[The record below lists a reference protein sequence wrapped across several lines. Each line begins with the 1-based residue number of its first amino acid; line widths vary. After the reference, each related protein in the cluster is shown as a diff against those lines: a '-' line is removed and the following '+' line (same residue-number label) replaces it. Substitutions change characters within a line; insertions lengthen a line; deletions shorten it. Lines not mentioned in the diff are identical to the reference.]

1 VYAEVD
7 MIARFAPD
15 ATLPRQVLVEARIPS
30 RRLPDPAAD
39 VTAQLDAL
47 SGARL
52 DGKRIVIGVGSRGID
67 RITDVV
73 RATAAFVRARGGE
86 PIVIPAMGNH
96 GGATD
101 EGQAEILAGL
111 GVTEATVGA
120 IVHPRMTTTQIAV
133 TPSGVP
139 VHVALEA
146 LEADGVLLVNRVKP
160 HTDFEST
167 IIGSG
172 LLKMCA
178 IGFGKSEGAAACHRA
193 AIRLGLEKV
202 LLEVSQAVLGSLK
215 VMAGIALVEDG
226 HHQLTRLEVMPAA
239 AIAAREG
246 ALLAEARNLMPA
258 LPFERID
265 VLVIDNIGKDIS
277 GAGMD
282 TNIIGRGIDGLPR
295 ASRRSDI
302 GAIYVRGLTPASHG
316 NAIGLGMADV
326 CSKRVVDSL
335 DPEAMFTNALSAMT
349 PTTAKIPLH
358 FSSDRDC
365 LRAAIR
371 FSGTEAESAGI
382 VRVRSTLALDRF
394 VASENYVSQIA
405 DRGDLSIV
413 SDPVAWEFD
422 GAGDFDTANDLLASG
437 AKAAS
442 SSHV

>member
-1 VYAEVD
+1 
-7 MIARFAPD
+7 MIERFAPD
-15 ATLPRQVLVEARIPS
+15 ATLPRQLLVEARIIS
-30 RRLPDPAAD
+30 RRLADPAAE
-39 VTAQLDAL
+39 VTAQLHAMPEQSL
-47 SGARL
+47 H
-52 DGKRIVIGVGSRGID
+52 GKRIVIGVGSRGID
-67 RITDVV
+67 RIVDVV
-73 RATAAFVRARGGE
+73 RATTAFVRARGGD

-101 EGQAEILAGL
+101 DGQAEILAGL
-111 GVTEATVGA
+111 GVTEGTVGA
-120 IVHPRMTTTQIAV
+120 TIHPRMTTKQVAV

-139 VHVALEA
+139 VYVAMEA
-146 LEADGVLLVNRVKP
+146 LEADGVILINRIKP

-167 IIGSG
+167 IIQSG

-193 AIRLGLEKV
+193 AQRLGFEKV
-202 LLEVSQAVLGSLK
+202 LLEVSHAVLGSLK
-215 VMAGIALVEDG
+215 VIAGIALVEDG
-226 HHQLTRLEVMPAA
+226 HHQMTRLEVMPAA
-239 AIAAREG
+239 AIPTREG
-246 ALLAEARNLMPA
+246 PLLAEARALMPS

-358 FSSDRDC
+358 FASDRDC

-371 FSGTEAESAGI
+371 FSGSEAASAGI
-382 VRVRSTLALDRF
+382 VRVQNTLALDRF
-394 VASENYVSQIA
+394 IASENYVSQIA

-413 SDPVAWEFD
+413 SEPTAWQFD
-422 GAGDFDTANDLLASG
+422 GTGDFDTASDLLASG
-437 AKAAS
+437 KTAAS
-442 SSHV
+442 GSH

>member
-1 VYAEVD
+1 
-7 MIARFAPD
+7 MIERFAPD
-15 ATLPRQVLVEARIPS
+15 AALPRQLLVEARIPS
-30 RRLPDPAAD
+30 RRLADPAAE
-39 VTAQLDAL
+39 VTAQLHAMPDT
-47 SGARL
+47 RL
-52 DGKRIVIGVGSRGID
+52 HGKRIVIGVGSRGID

-73 RATAAFVRARGGE
+73 RATVAFVRAHGGD

-101 EGQAEILAGL
+101 DGQAEILAGL
-111 GVTEATVGA
+111 GVTEETVGA
-120 IVHPRMTTTQIAV
+120 TIHPRMTTKQVGV

-139 VHVALEA
+139 VHVAMEA
-146 LEADGVLLVNRVKP
+146 LEADGVMLINRIKP

-167 IIGSG
+167 VIQSG

-193 AIRLGLEKV
+193 AQRLGFEKV
-202 LLEVSQAVLGSLK
+202 LLEVSHAVLGSLK
-215 VMAGIALVEDG
+215 AIAGIALVEDG

-246 ALLAEARNLMPA
+246 ALLAEARAMMPA
-258 LPFERID
+258 LPFDRID

-358 FSSDRDC
+358 FASDRDC

-371 FSGTEAESAGI
+371 FSGSEAASAGI
-382 VRVRSTLALDRF
+382 VRVQNTLALDRF
-394 VASENYVSQIA
+394 IASENYVSQIA

-413 SDPVAWEFD
+413 SEPTAWQFD
-422 GAGDFDTANDLLASG
+422 GTGDFDAASDLLSSGKTAASG
-437 AKAAS
+437 
-442 SSHV
+442 SH

>member
-1 VYAEVD
+1 
-7 MIARFAPD
+7 MIERFAPD
-15 ATLPRQVLVEARIPS
+15 ATLPRQLLVEARIPS
-30 RRLPDPAAD
+30 RPLADPAAE
-39 VTAQLDAL
+39 VTAQLHAMPDAHL
-47 SGARL
+47 H
-52 DGKRIVIGVGSRGID
+52 GKRIVIGVGSRGID
-67 RITDVV
+67 RIVDVV
-73 RATAAFVRARGGE
+73 HAAVAFVRARGGD

-101 EGQAEILAGL
+101 DGQAEILAGL
-111 GVTEATVGA
+111 GVTEETVGA
-120 IVHPRMTTTQIAV
+120 TIHPRMTTKQIGV

-139 VHVALEA
+139 VYVAAEA
-146 LEADGVLLVNRVKP
+146 LEADGVILVNRIKP

-167 IIGSG
+167 IIQSG

-193 AIRLGLEKV
+193 AIRLGLEKT

-226 HHQLTRLEVMPAA
+226 HHQLTRLEVMSAA
-239 AIAAREG
+239 AIATREG
-246 ALLAEARNLMPA
+246 ALLAEARKLMPA
-258 LPFERID
+258 LPFDRID

-282 TNIIGRGIDGLPR
+282 TNIIGRGIDGQPR
-295 ASRRSDI
+295 ASRRSDV

-335 DPEAMFTNALSAMT
+335 DPESMFTNALSAMT

-358 FSSDRDC
+358 FASDRDC

-371 FSGTEAESAGI
+371 FSGTEAGTAGI
-382 VRVRSTLALDRF
+382 VRVQNTLALDRF
-394 VASENYVSQIA
+394 IVSENYVPQIA

-413 SDPVAWEFD
+413 SEPTAWQFD
-422 GAGDFDTANDLLASG
+422 GTGNFDTANDLLGSD
-437 AKAAS
+437 
-442 SSHV
+442 SH

>member
-1 VYAEVD
+1 

-15 ATLPRQVLVEARIPS
+15 ATLPRQLLVEARIPS
-30 RRLPDPAAD
+30 RPLADPAAE
-39 VTAQLDAL
+39 VTAQLHAMPEM
-47 SGARL
+47 RL
-52 DGKRIVIGVGSRGID
+52 HGKRIVIGVGSRGID
-67 RITDVV
+67 HIVDVV
-73 RATAAFVRARGGE
+73 RATVAFVRAHGGD

-101 EGQAEILAGL
+101 DGQAEILAGL

-120 IVHPRMTTTQIAV
+120 TIHPRMTTKQVGV
-133 TPSGVP
+133 TASGVP
-139 VHVALEA
+139 VYVAEEA
-146 LEADGVLLVNRVKP
+146 LEADGVVLVNRIKP

-167 IIGSG
+167 IIQSG

-193 AIRLGLEKV
+193 ALRLGLEKT

-226 HHQLTRLEVMPAA
+226 HHQLSRLEVMAA
-239 AIAAREG
+239 NAIASREG

-265 VLVIDNIGKDIS
+265 VLVIDKDIS

-358 FSSDRDC
+358 FASDRDC

-371 FSGTEAESAGI
+371 FSGTEAATAGI
-382 VRVRSTLALDRF
+382 VRVQNTLALDRF
-394 VASENYVSQIA
+394 IVSENYVQQIA

-413 SDPVAWEFD
+413 SEPTAWQFD
-422 GAGDFDTANDLLASG
+422 GTGDFDTASDLLTSGKAAASG
-437 AKAAS
+437 
-442 SSHV
+442 SH

>member
-1 VYAEVD
+1 
-7 MIARFAPD
+7 MIERFAPD
-15 ATLPRQVLVEARIPS
+15 ATLPRQLLVEARIPS
-30 RRLPDPAAD
+30 RRLADPAAE
-39 VTAQLDAL
+39 VTAQLHALPDAHL
-47 SGARL
+47 H
-52 DGKRIVIGVGSRGID
+52 GKRIVIGVGSRGID
-67 RITDVV
+67 RIVDVV
-73 RATAAFVRARGGE
+73 RATAAFVRARGGD

-101 EGQAEILAGL
+101 DGQAEILAGL

-120 IVHPRMTTTQIAV
+120 TIHPRMTTKQVAT

-139 VHVALEA
+139 VHVAMEA
-146 LEADGVLLVNRVKP
+146 LEADGVVLINRIKP

-167 IIGSG
+167 IIQSG

-178 IGFGKSEGAAACHRA
+178 IGLGKSEGAAACHRA
-193 AIRLGLEKV
+193 AMRLGLEKT

-215 VMAGIALVEDG
+215 VVAGIALVEDG
-226 HHQLTRLEVMPAA
+226 HHQMTRLEVMPAN

-246 ALLAEARNLMPA
+246 ALLAEARNLMPS

-282 TNIIGRGIDGLPR
+282 TNIIGRGIDGMPR

-335 DPEAMFTNALSAMT
+335 DPESMFTNALSAMT
-349 PTTAKIPLH
+349 PVTAKIPLH
-358 FSSDRDC
+358 FASDRDC

-371 FSGTEAESAGI
+371 FSGTEAATAGI
-382 VRVRSTLALDRF
+382 VRVQNTLALDRF
-394 VASENYVSQIA
+394 IVSETYVPQIA

-413 SDPVAWEFD
+413 SEPTAWRFD
-422 GAGDFDTANDLLASG
+422 GTGDFDTSSDLLAAG
-437 AKAAS
+437 TNAAAS
-442 SSHV
+442 GSH